1 MLPQHTPYNRLRRGL
16 ILLYVLYCTV
26 LSAFVVWTSL
36 NERDQAE
43 REARHQTASLAR
55 ALEEHAVRSLISAE
69 QAIQNIAE
77 DIARHG
83 GVDNMDEKLL
93 HEVMHDR
100 IRVTPQIRGIIAIS
114 PKGIVKA
121 PGLEYPARPIRL
133 EDRDYFKYHAK
144 NTDLK
149 PFFGQTILS
158 RSDGK
163 WLIPMTQRIN
173 KPDGDFGGI
182 ILIGLEPQYFLN
194 FYDSLHLA
202 EDSLVVLIH
211 RNGKLLLRY
220 PFVEKDLGVD
230 LTLQPFYRNNLLLQN
245 NEVSEGTLLDSV
257 NRYYAHRPIADLPLT
272 VTAGLNRNVALS
284 SWYQSLEGRTA
295 LLLAV
300 LLVGFAGVRFA
311 LTQLKRLEITEA
323 SLSLTQYS
331 VDQAAEMIFWVNQ
344 LGAIIYAND
353 ALCQASGYN
362 QQEIKALF
370 VWDLGLGQARD
381 QWALRW
387 QTHIGQSTR
396 THTDTTLHTRTRKLI
411 TVEASFAYFKQENSE
426 HCCITVRDITARKL
440 TENTLKQ
447 HRDNLREMVDA
458 RTAEISAILHATP
471 LGVVMTVNR
480 KVRFINPQFESMLG
494 AEPGELIGKTL
505 SSFLASD
512 TEFVT
517 TFPDFY
523 EQLGNNQII
532 KGKIRLK
539 RQDGSVFWAAFN
551 SKALDAN
558 QPQKGVISIVE
569 DITQTMA
576 AEQDLKD
583 REALK
588 QNIIGRSPNGFI
600 LLDDQLQPVMVNP
613 ALARMLGINEQKPNP
628 ELMAELTRKLLRLA
642 QLDNLE
648 RVHQLS
654 DPSQPNLVEISL
666 SMPDGRNAELLASI
680 GGIFDEHGQ
689 LRHAFAF
696 FTDIAAQKQVERTL
710 IKAKEEAETISLA
723 KSTFLANMSHELR
736 TPMHAILSYSELG
749 LVKTNTAE
757 PAKLEQ
763 YFSRIQTSGKRLLAL
778 LNDLLDMSK
787 LEAGKMRYNK
797 QKQDLRET
805 AHLAVGEL
813 LGLLKNKH
821 VELVHTEGETP
832 LLAEFDQLRMI
843 QVMVNLLG
851 NAIKFTHINTR
862 IELTAVAEARL
873 CNGKHAVGYTL
884 RDHGPG
890 VAEADRQTIF
900 NLFNQSSSAELN
912 KGGTGLGLAICRQIL
927 QDHQGEISVA
937 NHPEGGAIFTVLIP
951 AAEPELSKTN

>member
-1 MLPQHTPYNRLRRGL
+1 M
-16 ILLYVLYCTV
+16 
-26 LSAFVVWTSL
+26 L
-36 NERDQAE
+36 NERQQAE
-43 REARHQTASLAR
+43 REAQHQTASLAR
-55 ALEEHAVRSLISAE
+55 ALEEHAARSLVSAE
-69 QAIQNIAE
+69 QSIQNIAE

-83 GVDNMDEKLL
+83 GVDNMDEKRL

-114 PKGIVKA
+114 PQGLIKA
-121 PGLEYPARPIRL
+121 HGLEYPVRPIRL
-133 EDRDYFKYHAK
+133 DDRDYFKYHAK
-144 NTDLK
+144 NNDLK

-173 KPDGDFGGI
+173 KPNGEFGGI

-194 FYDSLHLA
+194 FYESLHLA
-202 EDSLVVLIH
+202 EDSLVVLLH

-220 PFVEKDLGVD
+220 PFVEKDLGTD
-230 LTLQPFYRNNLLLQN
+230 LSLQPFYRNELLAHQDQ
-245 NEVSEGTLLDSV
+245 VVEGNLLDSV
-257 NRYYAHRPIADLPLT
+257 SRYYAYRPIADLPLT
-272 VTAGLNRNVALS
+272 VTAGLNRNVALAG
-284 SWYQSLEGRTA
+284 WYQSLEGRTA
-295 LLLAV
+295 LLLAII
-300 LLVGFAGVRFA
+300 LAGFAGLRFI
-311 LTQLKRLEITEA
+311 LFQLRRLEQTEA

-344 LGAIIYAND
+344 QGAIIYANN
-353 ALCQASGYN
+353 ALSQASGYTPEELRN
-362 QQEIKALF
+362 LF
-370 VWDLGLGQARD
+370 VWDLGLSQTRD
-381 QWALRW
+381 GWPSRW
-387 QTHIGQSTR
+387 QKNIGNSNR
-396 THTDTTLHTRTRKLI
+396 THTDTTLHTKTRKLI
-411 TVEASFAYFKQENSE
+411 TVEAYFAYFQQENSQ
-426 HCCITVRDITARKL
+426 HCCITVRDITARVL

-480 KVRFINPQFESMLG
+480 KVRFINPQFESMLN
-494 AEPGELIGKTL
+494 AEPGDLIGKSM

-512 TEFVT
+512 AEFALS
-517 TFPDFY
+517 FPDFY
-523 EQLGNNQII
+523 EQLGNSGII
-532 KGKIRLK
+532 KGKTRLQRK
-539 RQDGSVFWAAFN
+539 DGSVFWAAFS
-551 SKALDAN
+551 SKALD
-558 QPQKGVISIVE
+558 PSHPKSGVISIVE
-569 DITQTMA
+569 DITQSMA

-600 LLDDQLQPVMVNP
+600 LLDERLQPVMVNP

-628 ELMAELTRKLLRLA
+628 ELMAELTRKLLGLA
-642 QLDNLE
+642 HLDNLE
-648 RVHQLS
+648 RVRQLS
-654 DPSQPNLVEISL
+654 DPLRPNLIEVSL
-666 SMPDGRNAELLASI
+666 GKPDGSTAELLASM
-680 GGIFDEHGQ
+680 GGIFDEQGQ
-689 LRHAFAF
+689 LKHAFAF

-749 LVKTNTAE
+749 LTKTSSAE
-757 PAKLEQ
+757 PAKIEQ
-763 YFSRIQTSGKRLLAL
+763 YFSRIHTSGKRLLAL

-797 QKQDLRET
+797 QKQDLRE
-805 AHLAVGEL
+805 AARLALGEL
-813 LGLLKNKH
+813 QGLFKNKQI
-821 VELVHTEGETP
+821 ELVHNEGDTP

-851 NAIKFTHINTR
+851 NAIKFTGQNTR
-862 IELTAVAEARL
+862 IELTALSAVRL
-873 CNGKHAVGYTL
+873 CNGKHAVGYKL

-890 VAEADRQTIF
+890 VPEADQQTIF
-900 NLFNQSSSAELN
+900 SIFNQSSSAELN

-927 QDHQGEISVA
+927 QDHQGEISVE
-937 NHPEGGAIFTVLIP
+937 NHPEGGAVFTVMIP
-951 AAEPELSKTN
+951 IAEPEALTNS